1 MKTKNASQPR
11 QPSPLDSANWISES
25 TSKGAIAP
33 SQGAS
38 PSPDALPDPKRISG
52 EKNQP

>member
-25 TSKGAIAP
+25 TIKGATAP
-33 SQGAS
+33 SQGSS
-38 PSPDALPDPKRISG
+38 PSPDALPGTKRIPG
-52 EKNQP
+52 EKKQP